1 MSYLEKALLE
11 VSEDNAR
18 KERKFLI
25 LLHLCFH
32 WSNSLSEPKV
42 IMSQLQAAMLSLIAI
57 FKKYAGKD
65 KDANTLSKGE
75 LKDLLNAEMGGMFG
89 DCNDQAKLDKIF
101 KDLDSNSD
109 GTVDFKEFVTMLSA
123 HKLKAIMSQLQQGM
137 GMLIAA
143 FHKYSGKEGDKLT
156 LSKGELKDLL
166 NAEMGDILGKTQDK
180 AALDK
185 IFKDLDANQDGT
197 VDFQEYITLVA
208 CITMMCN
215 EYFTKK

>member
-1 MSYLEKALLE
+1 
-11 VSEDNAR
+11 
-18 KERKFLI
+18 
-25 LLHLCFH
+25 
-32 WSNSLSEPKV
+32 
-42 IMSQLQAAMLSLIAI
+42 
-57 FKKYAGKD
+57 
-65 KDANTLSKGE
+65 
-75 LKDLLNAEMGGMFG
+75 
-89 DCNDQAKLDKIF
+89 
-101 KDLDSNSD
+101 
-109 GTVDFKEFVTMLSA
+109 
-123 HKLKAIMSQLQQGM
+123 MSQLQQGM
-137 GMLIAA
+137 GMLIAT